1 MTTPTKYSVNIV
13 LNGKPLDIF
22 TLTLGIYVAFWSC
35 CYCLRVFANQ
45 CSKVIWKRES
55 IGKIGAPMIIT
66 CEKLNKINKVLK
78 LLWDNGDIWWNVTRT
93 FLS

>member
-1 MTTPTKYSVNIV
+1 MTTPTKYLVNV

-22 TLTLGIYVAFWSC
+22 TLTLGKHVDIWSC

-45 CSKVIWKRES
+45 YSKIIWKKRIDRES
-55 IGKIGAPMIIT
+55 WGSHDHH
-66 CEKLNKINKVLK
+66 CEKPNKINKVLK
-78 LLWDNGDIWWNVTRT
+78 LLWDNGDIWWNVTRI